1 MAFEEDVEYR
11 KALPRDYLGY
21 MGVAF
26 SDDVS
31 VAEIFQIC
39 PLHWQRFNRST
50 EVKIP
55 DENKVTCTVFSSA
68 A

>member
-31 VAEIFQIC
+31 SRFHLSLPSSMVA
-39 PLHWQRFNRST
+39 L
-50 EVKIP
+50 V
-55 DENKVTCTVFSSA
+55 
-68 A
+68 